1 MPYTLTNPDS
11 HIDYTLGSKD
21 DYGYKYPNNLD
32 LKPGSKLHQET
43 LGRLLS
49 YARDSASI
57 ISRRFDKWGEI
68 DNKLQA
74 FIPINADEKEVKRKD
89 PRKPVS
95 IVFPYSYAILE
106 TLVSYLVSA
115 FTPEPIFRYEGVGPE
130 DTAGATLME
139 KVINLH
145 CAKTKVSLNLHT
157 LFRDASAY
165 GLGVVTPQWI
175 IRRGKRRRTASMS
188 NSLVDQN
195 NNTVRVGAYSAASAV
210 AENVILFE
218 GNGLDN
224 IDPYCYLPDPN
235 VPIHNVQRGE
245 YVGWLDRDNFLNLLS
260 DEELDGDLFNVQY
273 LRRCVNK
280 FTSIYGNSTSPRQ
293 SRSHLG
299 TSALA
304 SLYSSPIDLLHL
316 YVKLIPSIWNLGNNE
331 YPEKWMFT
339 IGADS
344 VIIRANRLELDHD
357 LYPVSVTVP
366 EFDGYSPVSFS
377 RMEILQGMQTIVDW
391 MFNSHVVNVRKAI
404 NDVLV
409 IDPYLLNVN
418 DLENVEAGGFVRTRR
433 PAWGRGVE
441 NSFKQLAMTDIT
453 RNNIT
458 DVTFII
464 EFMRQIAGTDN
475 PMMGNLRQ
483 GGPDR
488 LTAQEFKGTSVGAV
502 NRLERTAKIV
512 GVQVMQDIGYM
523 FAYHLQQFMN
533 EPAYV
538 KTTGSW
544 PEEILANFNVENG
557 RVLIKPEDI
566 LVDYDLIIRDGS
578 IPGGAYSDSWIQLF
592 DIISKNPQLAQQFD
606 VNRIFKYIATNLG
619 AKNVGDFDAQSDSAK
634 QVPMQISTAPD
645 EQVQAGVE
653 NGQLAPLVPTNGAVV

>member
-1 MPYTLTNPDS
+1 MPYTLVNPES
-11 HIDYTLGSKD
+11 RIDYTLGSKD

-43 LGRLLS
+43 LGKLLS

-57 ISRRFDKWGEI
+57 ISKRFSKWEQI
-68 DNKLQA
+68 DSKLQA
-74 FIPINADEKEVKRKD
+74 FIPIDNEEREVKKKD

-130 DTAGATLME
+130 DVAGATLME

-145 CAKTKVSLNLHT
+145 CAKTKVGLNLHT

-175 IRRGKRRRTASMS
+175 IRRGKKRRTGIRQT
-188 NSLVDQN
+188 SLVDEN
-195 NNTVRVGAYSAASAV
+195 NNTRRLGAISGSATS
-210 AENVILFE
+210 ENVILFE

-245 YVGWLDRDNFLNLLS
+245 YVGWVDRDNFLNLLA

-280 FTSIYGNSTSPRQ
+280 VTSIYGTTNYSRQ
-293 SRSHLG
+293 SRSRIG
-299 TSALA
+299 ADVFTSV
-304 SLYSSPIDLLHL
+304 YSAPVDLLYM
-316 YVKLIPSIWNLGNNE
+316 YVKLIPSVWGLGDSD

-339 IGADS
+339 VGADS
-344 VIIRANRLELDHD
+344 VIIRANPLELDHD
-357 LYPVSVTVP
+357 MFPVAVTAP

-391 MFNSHVVNVRKAI
+391 MFNSHIVNVRKAI

-441 NSFKQLAMTDIT
+441 NSFKQLVMTDIT
-453 RNNIT
+453 RNNVS

-475 PMMGNLRQ
+475 PMMGNLRS

-488 LTAQEFKGTSVGAV
+488 LTAKEFQGTSVGAV

-512 GVQVMQDIGYM
+512 GVQAMQDIGYF
-523 FAYHLQQFMN
+523 FAIHSQQFMS
-533 EPAYV
+533 EPIYV
-538 KTTGSW
+538 KTTGDWS
-544 PEEILANFNVENG
+544 ETIKQNFEINDG
-557 RVLIKPEDI
+557 RVLVNPQDI
-566 LVDYDLIIRDGS
+566 LVDYDLLIRDGS
-578 IPGGAYSDSWIQLF
+578 IPGGAYSDSWIQIL
-592 DIISKNPQLAQQFD
+592 DIASKNPVLGQRLD
-606 VNRIFKYIATNLG
+606 IMRLFKYIATNLG
-619 AKNVGDFDAQSDSAK
+619 AKNVEDFELGGESAK
-634 QVPMQISTAPD
+634 QIPAQMTTMPD
-645 EQVQAGVE
+645 EQVEAQVE
-653 NGQLAPLVPTNGAVV
+653 NGNLAPLMAMNGQVG

>member
-1 MPYTLTNPDS
+1 MPYTLSNPES

-43 LGRLLS
+43 LGKLLS

-57 ISRRFDKWGEI
+57 ISRRFDKWVEI

-74 FIPINADEKEVKRKD
+74 FIPISAEEAQVKRAD

-139 KVINLH
+139 RVINVH
-145 CAKTKVSLNLHT
+145 CAKTKVGLNLHT

-165 GLGVVTPQWI
+165 GLGIVTPQWI
-175 IRRGKRRRTASMS
+175 VRRGRKRNRGTN
-188 NSLVDQN
+188 NSLVDEN
-195 NNTVRVGAYSAASAV
+195 NNTIRVEMFSSLSAG
-210 AENVILFE
+210 ENVILFE

-245 YVGWLDRDNFLNLLS
+245 YVGWLDRDNFLNLLA

-280 FTSIYGNSTSPRQ
+280 FTSVYGNSAYPRQ
-293 SRSHLG
+293 SRNHLG
-299 TSALA
+299 NDSFV
-304 SLYSSPIDLLHL
+304 SLYSAPIDLLHM
-316 YVKLIPSIWNLGNNE
+316 YVKLIPSVWNLGDNE

-357 LYPVSVTVP
+357 MYPVCVTAP

-488 LTAQEFKGTSVGAV
+488 LTAKEFQGTSVGAV

-512 GVQVMQDIGYM
+512 GIQAMQDIGYM
-523 FAYHLQQFMN
+523 FAMHTQQFMN
-533 EPAYV
+533 DPIYV
-538 KTTGSW
+538 KTTGDWSESIKRNFAI
-544 PEEILANFNVENG
+544 EEG
-557 RVLIKPEDI
+557 RVLVKPQDI
-566 LVDYDLIIRDGS
+566 LVDYDLLIRDGS
-578 IPGGAYSDSWIQLF
+578 IPGGAYSDSWIQIL
-592 DIISKNPQLAQQFD
+592 DIASKNPVLAQRLD
-606 VNRIFKYIATNLG
+606 LMRLFKYIATNLG
-619 AKNVGDFDAQSDSAK
+619 AKNVEDFELGGESAK
-634 QVPMQISTAPD
+634 QIPVGMTTMPD
-645 EQVQAGVE
+645 EEVEQQVNSGT
-653 NGQLAPLVPTNGAVV
+653 LAPLMAMNGATI